1 MRFEQR
7 IEVPADSAGVWAFLW
22 DVERLARCLPGC
34 QEAREV
40 EPGERYTVVTEERV
54 GPFRA
59 RFEMD
64 VRVVERVAGR
74 LVRLRAEGRDR
85 KLAASTRVEL
95 EVTLEERAE
104 RRDGAEHDSGHCGD
118 GKDRGAGAVR
128 HQEEGAGRGDA
139 VCPGDGVGVG
149 RRVAGDHVGVGYI
162 SRQRASC
169 QLTSLGRM
177 ASMARRS

>member
-85 KLAASTRVEL
+85 KLAATTRVEL

-104 RRDGAEHDSGHCGD
+104 GGTALRTTADIVVM
-118 GKDRGAGAVR
+118 GKIAG
-128 HQEEGAGRGDA
+128 
-139 VCPGDGVGVG
+139 
-149 RRVAGDHVGVGYI
+149 
-162 SRQRASC
+162 
-169 QLTSLGRM
+169 LGQSVIKRKAQDVVTRFAQAM
-177 ASMARRS
+177 ASELGGG

>member
-95 EVTLEERAE
+95 EVTLEE
-104 RRDGAEHDSGHCGD
+104 GAEGGTALSTTADIVVM
-118 GKDRGAGAVR
+118 GKIAG
-128 HQEEGAGRGDA
+128 
-139 VCPGDGVGVG
+139 
-149 RRVAGDHVGVGYI
+149 
-162 SRQRASC
+162 
-169 QLTSLGRM
+169 LGQSVIKRKAQDVVTRFAQAM
-177 ASMARRS
+177 ASELGGG

>member
-7 IEVPADSAGVWAFLW
+7 IEVPADAAGVWEFLW

-40 EPGERYTVVTEERV
+40 EPGERYSVVMEERV

-95 EVTLEERAE
+95 EVTLEEGSGGGTALSTTADIVVMGKIAGLGQSVIKRKAQDVVTRFAQAMAAE
-104 RRDGAEHDSGHCGD
+104 
-118 GKDRGAGAVR
+118 
-128 HQEEGAGRGDA
+128 
-139 VCPGDGVGVG
+139 
-149 RRVAGDHVGVGYI
+149 
-162 SRQRASC
+162 
-169 QLTSLGRM
+169 LGGG
-177 ASMARRS
+177 

>member
-7 IEVPADSAGVWAFLW
+7 IEVPADAASVWAFLW

-40 EPGERYTVVTEERV
+40 EPGERYSVVTEERV

-95 EVTLEERAE
+95 EVAL
-104 RRDGAEHDSGHCGD
+104 
-118 GKDRGAGAVR
+118 
-128 HQEEGAGRGDA
+128 EEGAGGGTALSTTADIVVMGKIAGLGQSVIKRKAQDVVTRFAQAMASELG
-139 VCPGDGVGVG
+139 G
-149 RRVAGDHVGVGYI
+149 RVAGG
-162 SRQRASC
+162 
-169 QLTSLGRM
+169 
-177 ASMARRS
+177 

>member
-7 IEVPADSAGVWAFLW
+7 IEVPADSAGVWEFLW

-40 EPGERYTVVTEERV
+40 EPGKRYSVVTEERV

-95 EVTLEERAE
+95 EVTLEERSGGGTALSTTADIVVMGKIAGLGQSVIKRKAQDVVTRFAQAMAAE
-104 RRDGAEHDSGHCGD
+104 
-118 GKDRGAGAVR
+118 
-128 HQEEGAGRGDA
+128 
-139 VCPGDGVGVG
+139 
-149 RRVAGDHVGVGYI
+149 
-162 SRQRASC
+162 
-169 QLTSLGRM
+169 LGGG
-177 ASMARRS
+177 